1 MKLFYQ
7 IIKKTKS
14 IRNVACEKDQP
25 NLHYIQIDYKKKK
38 KYGNLH
44 AFSFFLCSRKYS
56 FLNMFANQTVV
67 DQRRLIFINL

>member
-14 IRNVACEKDQP
+14 IRNVTCEKDQP

-38 KYGNLH
+38 KKYGNLH
-44 AFSFFLCSRKYS
+44 AFSFFFYARENIL
-56 FLNMFANQTVV
+56 F
-67 DQRRLIFINL
+67 